1 MENIGDYILEA
12 DELKAL
18 KEIAKEENKTV
29 QELFVEIVQEFI
41 DKNRKKQGE

>member
-1 MENIGDYILEA
+1 MKNIGDYVLKA
-12 DELKAL
+12 DELKVL